1 MPHATTYI
9 VAVHIAGCGCTKKFL
24 QCTYM
29 YDMHNVDI
37 ARGVLGN
44 SFGPQQN
51 VEADPEKRIDFK
63 MAKMT
68 KWQNGE
74 NDKNEK
80 MTKITTYVVYSKNC
94 SLHQHL

>member
-29 YDMHNVDI
+29 YDMHNAYI
-37 ARGVLGN
+37 ARGVLGD

-51 VEADPEKRIDFK
+51 VEADPEKTHQFQNDKNDK
-63 MAKMT
+63 MAKLQ
-68 KWQNGE
+68 KWQ
-74 NDKNEK
+74 
-80 MTKITTYVVYSKNC
+80 T
-94 SLHQHL
+94 

>member
-29 YDMHNVDI
+29 YDMHNAYI
-37 ARGVLGN
+37 ARGVLGDR
-44 SFGPQQN
+44 FGPQQD
-51 VEADPEKRIDFK
+51 VEADPEKTNQFKNDKNNK
-63 MAKMT
+63 MAKFQ
-68 KWQNGE
+68 KY
-74 NDKNEK
+74 
-80 MTKITTYVVYSKNC
+80 KITKMAKQCSFQQKC